1 MADTIDHLSQPI
13 EVKDKKTRLIATG
26 GILGAL
32 GASACCVVPLILFSL
47 GISGAWISN
56 LTALAPYKPIFV
68 TITFGFLGYGYWLV
82 YRKPAA
88 CEDGA
93 ACARPLPNRL
103 VKTALWGS
111 TVLVL
116 IATFWTWIAPVVAP
130 VLLGL

>member
-1 MADTIDHLSQPI
+1 MTDTIDDLSEPVDTD
-13 EVKDKKTRLIATG
+13 EKKTRLIAAG

-56 LTALAPYKPIFV
+56 LTALAPYKPIFI

-82 YRKPAA
+82 YRKPAECA
-88 CEDGA
+88 DGS
-93 ACARPLPNRL
+93 ACARPLPNKL
-103 VKTALWGS
+103 VKTALWSS
-111 TVLVL
+111 TVLVM

-130 VLLGL
+130 ILLGL